1 MDFWDLVLHQKL
13 FPYSLLQ
20 LRIPLDSIHCSFKL
34 AFYISTRAA
43 SLHQVTPVC
52 PGVVP
57 EPAIIHCPTISGKFF
72 SHLGSARGSM
82 GLFPGG
88 TAVALNR
95 RRVDSSICVRD
106 RISATICFPFKEQQ
120 IKAHPHNVRIVE
132 NQVVKLTRI
141 LSDVEE
147 ANLNK

>member
-1 MDFWDLVLHQKL
+1 
-13 FPYSLLQ
+13 
-20 LRIPLDSIHCSFKL
+20 
-34 AFYISTRAA
+34 
-43 SLHQVTPVC
+43 
-52 PGVVP
+52 
-57 EPAIIHCPTISGKFF
+57 
-72 SHLGSARGSM
+72 M

-106 RISATICFPFKEQQ
+106 QISAKICFPFKEQQ
-120 IKAHPHNVRIVE
+120 IKAHPHNVRIVK